1 MNLAIAFISLFM
13 LSSADVQT
21 VMPEFH
27 NLNSE
32 KQEHLFLKN
41 YATSTNPSVL
51 AYVVTLEI
59 KQAEYA
65 FSPLKKYT
73 VFQAG
78 KDKLDKLVTQN
89 PENIHLRYM
98 RYLIQKRTP
107 GFLGYNAFLE
117 EDERKLKGYLASSID
132 SDSLSMYIRK
142 NCSL

>member
-1 MNLAIAFISLFM
+1 MNLAFAFISLFM
-13 LSSADVQT
+13 LSSADVPT
-21 VMPEFH
+21 VMREFH
-27 NLNSE
+27 DLNSE
-32 KQEHLFLKN
+32 KQESLFLKN
-41 YATSTNPSVL
+41 YTSSTNPSVL

-65 FSPLKKYT
+65 FSPLKKYNI
-73 VFQAG
+73 FQAG

-107 GFLGYNAFLE
+107 SFLGYNTFLD
-117 EDERKLKGYLASSID
+117 EDERKLKSYLASSID
-132 SDSLSMYIRK
+132 SDSLRMSIRK